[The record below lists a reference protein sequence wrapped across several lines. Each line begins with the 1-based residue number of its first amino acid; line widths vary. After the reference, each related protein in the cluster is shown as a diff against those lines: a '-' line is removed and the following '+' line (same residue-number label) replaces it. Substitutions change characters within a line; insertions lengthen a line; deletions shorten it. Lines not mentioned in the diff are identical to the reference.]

1 MPGRSASLR
10 EFNLLPGDLLRPI
23 AAMAGAPGWQRHLA
37 GVDAAAVTSREALA
51 KLPVLRKGDLKDLQ
65 AKEPPFG
72 GLATSA
78 PGGAVARVHVARPD
92 LRARGLRRGLVALG
106 ARAVRGRLPQGRH
119 RAQHV
124 RLSPD
129 AGRLDHGRRGARARL
144 HRSSPP
150 VPATPSSSW
159 RRSSTS
165 NPSPMSA
172 CRTTSRSCST
182 RPRRPARTPP
192 RSRRRSCRAGRC
204 FPRCGPEYKQ
214 RGIDTYQCYATA
226 DLGVDRLREPGARG
240 HDRRRGRDRGDRA
253 AGHRR
258 SGAGGRGGRGGGD
271 LVQPRLPDD
280 PAGHRRPVGGAAG
293 GEPVRAHQ
301 HAHQGLDGPRR
312 PDHQGQ
318 GHVRASRA
326 RRRTRQAPRR
336 PRPAAAGG
344 RPRRRAGRH
353 DAEGG
358 GGQCG
363 RGPRR
368 PGSPRRCRRSPS

>member
-1 MPGRSASLR
+1 MPAQR
-10 EFNLLPGDLLRPI
+10 ELAQFNLLPGLIRH
-23 AAMAGAPGWQRHLA
+23 AVAGAPGWRRHLE
-37 GVDAAAVTSREALA
+37 GVDAAAVTSRAALA
-51 KLPVLRKGDLKDLQ
+51 ALPVLRKGDLKELQ

-72 GLATSA
+72 GLRHLGD
-78 PGGAVARVHVARPD
+78 GGAVAGVHVARPD

-129 AGRLDHGRRGARARL
+129 AGRLDHGRGRARARL
-144 HRSSPP
+144 HRHRRRPRQHRAAAGGDP
-150 VPATPSSSW
+150 VPEAHRLH
-159 RRSSTS
+159 RRAGL
-165 NPSPMSA
+165 PEDPA
-172 CRTTSRSCST
+172 RQGR
-182 RPRRPARTPP
+182 RRPARTRP
-192 RSRRRSCRAGRC
+192 RSRRRSCRAARC

-214 RGIDTYQCYATA
+214 RGIDTYQC
-226 DLGVDRLREPGARG
+226 LRHGRPRHHRLREPGAGG

-280 PAGHRRPVGGAAG
+280 PARHRRPVGGAAG
-293 GEPVRAHQ
+293 REPVRAHQ

-326 RRRTRQAPRR
+326 RRRARQAPRR
-336 PRPAAAGG
+336 PRPAAPGG
-344 RPRRRAGRH
+344 RPRGRAGRH

-358 GGQCG
+358 GGHRG
-363 RGPRR
+363 RRA
-368 PGSPRRCRRSPS
+368 